1 VNDGL
6 YGSFN
11 CILYDHVT
19 CAPALV
25 LADRELNASA
35 AADDAIARISADA
48 STVTVTDAV
57 GLSHAADLAA
67 AAVERAVVRAAEA
80 AAAEDAEEQC
90 NALVM
95 GGDGSGVVGGESA
108 SSAGAGGASS
118 GGVGFSAAG
127 SVAAAASMAGS
138 LARAA
143 VARSA
148 TVAAT
153 PSAMA
158 SPAAAGGRVRASV
171 SPASVGAPSRAFGYA
186 ALPAATVGLP
196 GGVPALGGATHP
208 TTLWGPTCDSMDKI
222 SDGVAMPE
230 LQPGDWLVFEN
241 MGAYTV
247 AGSCRFNGFPI
258 ASKVYLHTDGSVEVQ
273 REEVVE

>member
-25 LADRELNASA
+25 LADRELNAAA

-48 STVTVTDAV
+48 TTVTVTDAV

-80 AAAEDAEEQC
+80 AADEDAEEQR

-108 SSAGAGGASS
+108 SSGAGGAGSS
-118 GGVGFSAAG
+118 SVGFSAAG

-153 PSAMA
+153 PSTMA
-158 SPAAAGGRVRASV
+158 SPAAGGRVRTPAS
-171 SPASVGAPSRAFGYA
+171 PAASVGAPSRAFGYA

-196 GGVPALGGATHP
+196 GGVPALAGATHP

-222 SDGVAMPE
+222 SDAVAMPE